1 MQKNATQST
10 VMRVNNKRKY
20 AHQMRANARKRVF
33 EHAFFDTRL
42 RKNCACVLR
51 VRFACACT
59 VALKVFDFFNGENG
73 CNSNAKFIVLVHVVL
88 LISLMKDQVF
98 DLNSCSISASYSTA
112 QK

>member
-1 MQKNATQST
+1 MAEFNMGLIVKHHKKKPRRPHNIPYCMTPST
-10 VMRVNNKRKY
+10 RQWKCVYPEEMFVS
-20 AHQMRANARKRVF
+20 AP
-33 EHAFFDTRL
+33 TRCGKSL
-42 RKNCACVLR
+42 TLEL
-51 VRFACACT
+51 
-59 VALKVFDFFNGENG
+59 ALKVFDFFNGENG